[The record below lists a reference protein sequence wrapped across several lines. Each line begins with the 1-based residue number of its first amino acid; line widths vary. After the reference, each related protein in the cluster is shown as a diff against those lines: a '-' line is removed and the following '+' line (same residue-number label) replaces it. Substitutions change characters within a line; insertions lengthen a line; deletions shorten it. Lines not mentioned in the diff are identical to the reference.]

1 MKRFT
6 AYIAYAAIAGIL
18 SGCATTGQGT
28 HAAVPEPVERK
39 HVCDGREGKCAVVA
53 GGAAVGATAVALT
66 VAAGVLFTTV
76 LIAGVGGKLAN

>member
-1 MKRFT
+1 MRHLSKF
-6 AYIAYAAIAGIL
+6 AAYAAIATVL

-39 HVCDGREGKCAVVA
+39 HVCDGREGKCAAIA

-66 VAAGVLFTTV
+66 VAAGVMFITV
-76 LIAGVGGKLAN
+76 LVAGVGGELTK